1 MANTYVKIASTTVG
15 SGGVASVT
23 FSSIPATYTDLLVK
37 ASARQGSGGTE
48 MQLTFN
54 GSSTSFSNK
63 RLYGTGSATASD
75 SVGTA
80 FVSNTQS
87 NDGSFTASTFGNG
100 EWYIPNYTSA
110 NYKSVSVDGVTENN
124 ATTALMMLTTGL
136 WSNTAAIT
144 SITITAQIPN
154 FVQYSSFYLYG
165 IKNS

>member
-1 MANTYVKIASTTVG
+1 MANTYFKIASATVG

-23 FSSIPATYTDLLVK
+23 FSGIPQTYTDLVVK
-37 ASARQGSGGTE
+37 ASARQGSAGTE

-54 GSSTSFSNK
+54 GSSSSYSNK
-63 RLYGTGSATASD
+63 RLYGTGSAAASD
-75 SVGTA
+75 SVATTY
-80 FVSNTQS
+80 VSNTMS

-110 NYKSVSVDGVTENN
+110 NNKSVSVNGVTENN
-124 ATTALMMLTTGL
+124 ATTALMMLTAGL

-144 SITITAQIPN
+144 SLTLTAQIPN
-154 FVQYSSFYLYG
+154 FVQYSTFTLYG